1 MVSPDIANAPY
12 RHHVACCH
20 PTVRTPARHTATSSD
35 REPADSHAQL
45 AEKAL
50 IAPKLEDWLQPQ
62 RSQAPAA
69 RRQWSLLWR
78 SQSGV
83 LRGAGVAHA
92 QGEGG
97 GVAAR
102 GIHPQCGSVGGPG
115 RGR

>member
-20 PTVRTPARHTATSSD
+20 PTVRTPARHAATSSD
-35 REPADSHAQL
+35 KYPADSHAQL

-50 IAPKLEDWLQPQ
+50 IAPKLIGWLQPQ

-69 RRQWSLLWR
+69 RRQRSLLWR

-83 LRGAGVAHA
+83 LRGTGVARA

-102 GIHPQCGSVGGPG
+102 GIHPQ
-115 RGR
+115 

>member
-20 PTVRTPARHTATSSD
+20 PTVRTPARHAATSSD
-35 REPADSHAQL
+35 KYPADSHAQL

-50 IAPKLEDWLQPQ
+50 IAPKLIGWLQPQ

-69 RRQWSLLWR
+69 RRQRSLLWR

-83 LRGAGVAHA
+83 LRGTGVARA

-102 GIHPQCGSVGGPG
+102 GIHPQRGSIEGPG